1 MSFMHSLV
9 IIFLIVILFFSDKS
23 FGTGES
29 FVALHS
35 DFLFPITQLNRTDVK
50 VIYSET
56 YQPVYL
62 DDVLN
67 K

>member
-1 MSFMHSLV
+1 MSFMRNLV

-23 FGTGES
+23 FGAGES

-35 DFLFPITQLNRTDVK
+35 DFSFPITQLNRTDVK

-62 DDVLN
+62 DDFF
-67 K
+67 